1 MARSYIAIDLKSFYA
16 SVECVERGLDPLT
29 ARLVV
34 ADFRRTEKTI
44 CLAVSPA
51 LKEALGVPGR
61 VRLYEVLQK
70 ARRLGVDFEAAPPRM
85 RKYVEVSRQIYEI
98 YTSFVAE
105 EDIFPYSI
113 DEVFIDVTPYL
124 KMYNCSAFE
133 LAEKMIAKVYEQTGI
148 TATAG
153 IGSNLYLAKVAMDI
167 YAKHMPPNEH
177 GARVGEL
184 SEESYRR
191 ELWTHMPLT
200 DFWRVGPGYARR
212 LSKLGIYNMGDLA
225 RYSLVGADKLY
236 ATFGKNAELLIDHAW
251 GYEPVTMQDVKS
263 YESDNHSLSSGQVLH
278 EPYAYD
284 KARLIAWEMAD
295 ALALELFEKGLTTDH
310 LTLTVGYDK
319 DNPGYKGVKVRD
331 HYGREVP
338 KPAHGSVKL
347 KRRTNSGRVMG
358 EKILEL
364 YDKLC
369 LPELAVRRIMI
380 SAEHV
385 KQGKN
390 GENLDFMFL
399 QPDIFTDYKKLEQEE
414 ARDSRLSAAEI
425 EIKRRY
431 GKNAILKA
439 ANYEEGA
446 TMRERNNQLGG
457 HTA

>member
-1 MARSYIAIDLKSFYA
+1 M
-16 SVECVERGLDPLT
+16 ERGLDPLT

>member
-1 MARSYIAIDLKSFYA
+1 M
-16 SVECVERGLDPLT
+16 ERGLDPLT

-358 EKILEL
+358 EKIVEP

>member
-1 MARSYIAIDLKSFYA
+1 MEKAYLAIDLKSFYA

-70 ARRLGVDFEAAPPRM
+70 ARRLNVDFEAAPPRM
-85 RKYVEVSRQIYEI
+85 QRYVEVSRQIYEI

-105 EDIFPYSI
+105 NDILPYSI
-113 DEVFIDVTPYL
+113 DEVFIDATPYL
-124 KMYNCSAFE
+124 KMYNCSARE
-133 LAEKMIAKVYEQTGI
+133 LAEKIIAKVYSETGI

-153 IGSNLYLAKVAMDI
+153 IGTNMYLAKVAMDI
-167 YAKHMPPNEH
+167 YAKHMTPNEH

-191 ELWTHMPLT
+191 ELWGHSVLT
-200 DFWRVGPGYARR
+200 DFWRVGPGYKRR
-212 LSKLGIYNMGDLA
+212 LNELGIYNMGDLA
-225 RYSLVGADKLY
+225 RYSLTGSDKLY
-236 ATFGKNAELLIDHAW
+236 AIFGKNAELLIDHAW
-251 GYEPVTMQDVKS
+251 GWEPVTIQDVKS

-278 EPYAYD
+278 EPYPCD

-295 ALALELFEKGLTTDH
+295 ALALELYERGLTTDC

-319 DNPGYKGVKVRD
+319 DNPGYTGMKVRD
-331 HYGREVP
+331 HYGRLVP
-338 KPAHGSVKL
+338 KPAHGTVRL
-347 KRRTNSGRVMG
+347 ERRTNSGRMMG

-364 YDKLC
+364 FDELC
-369 LPELAVRRIMI
+369 STGLMVRRIMI

-390 GENLDFMFL
+390 GENLDVMFF
-399 QPDIFTDYKKLEQEE
+399 QRDIFTDYEKIEREE
-414 ARDSRLSAAEI
+414 MRDSRLAAAEI
-425 EIKRRY
+425 AIKRKY

-439 ANYEEGA
+439 ANYEDGA

-457 HTA
+457 HSA

>member
-1 MARSYIAIDLKSFYA
+1 MTRSYIAIDLKSFYA

-34 ADFRRTEKTI
+34 ADFRRTDKTI

-113 DEVFIDVTPYL
+113 DEVFIDATPYL

-191 ELWTHMPLT
+191 ELWTHTPLT

-225 RYSLVGADKLY
+225 RYSLVGSDKLY

-251 GYEPVTMQDVKS
+251 GYESVTMQDVKS

-338 KPAHGSVKL
+338 KPAHGSVRL
-347 KRRTNSGRVMG
+347 ARRTNSGRVMG

-425 EIKRRY
+425 EIKKRY

>member
-34 ADFRRTEKTI
+34 ADFRRTDKTI

-113 DEVFIDVTPYL
+113 DEVFIDAAPYL

-133 LAEKMIAKVYEQTGI
+133 LAEKMIAKVYAQTGI

-191 ELWTHMPLT
+191 ELWTHTPLT

-212 LSKLGIYNMGDLA
+212 LGKLGIYNMGDLA
-225 RYSLVGADKLY
+225 RYSLVGSDKLY

-446 TMRERNNQLGG
+446 TVRERNNQLGG

>member
-1 MARSYIAIDLKSFYA
+1 M
-16 SVECVERGLDPLT
+16 ERGLDPLT

-34 ADFRRTEKTI
+34 ADFRRTDKTI

-113 DEVFIDVTPYL
+113 DEVFIDATPYL

-133 LAEKMIAKVYEQTGI
+133 LAEKMIAKVYAQTGI

-191 ELWTHMPLT
+191 ELWTHTPLT
-200 DFWRVGPGYARR
+200 DFWRVGPGYQRR
-212 LSKLGIYNMGDLA
+212 LNKLGIYNMGDLA
-225 RYSLVGADKLY
+225 RYSLAGSDKLY

-338 KPAHGSVKL
+338 KPAHGSIKL
-347 KRRTNSGRVMG
+347 ERRTNSGRVMG
-358 EKILEL
+358 EKILGL

-399 QPDIFTDYKKLEQEE
+399 QPDIFTDYEKLEQEE

-425 EIKRRY
+425 EIKKRY

>member
-1 MARSYIAIDLKSFYA
+1 MEKAYLAIDLKSFYA

-70 ARRLGVDFEAAPPRM
+70 ARRLNVDFEAAPPRM
-85 RKYVEVSRQIYEI
+85 QRYVEVSRRIYEI

-105 EDIFPYSI
+105 NDILPYSI
-113 DEVFIDVTPYL
+113 DEVFIDATPYL
-124 KMYNCSAFE
+124 KMYNCSARE
-133 LAEKMIAKVYEQTGI
+133 LAEKIIAKVYSETGI

-153 IGSNLYLAKVAMDI
+153 IGTNMYLAKVAMDI
-167 YAKHMPPNEH
+167 YAKHMTPNEH
-177 GARVGEL
+177 GARVREL

-191 ELWTHMPLT
+191 ELWGHSVLT
-200 DFWRVGPGYARR
+200 DFWRVGPGYKRR
-212 LSKLGIYNMGDLA
+212 LNELGIYNMGDLA
-225 RYSLVGADKLY
+225 RYSLTGSDKLY
-236 ATFGKNAELLIDHAW
+236 AIFGKNAELLIDHAW
-251 GYEPVTMQDVKS
+251 GWEPVTIQDVKS

-278 EPYAYD
+278 EPYPCD

-295 ALALELFEKGLTTDH
+295 ALALELYERGLTTDC

-319 DNPGYKGVKVRD
+319 DNPGYTGMKVRD
-331 HYGREVP
+331 HYGRLVP
-338 KPAHGSVKL
+338 KPAHGTVRL
-347 KRRTNSGRVMG
+347 ERRTNSGRMMG

-364 YDKLC
+364 FDKLC
-369 LPELAVRRIMI
+369 STGLTVRRIMI

-390 GENLDFMFL
+390 GENLDVMFF
-399 QPDIFTDYKKLEQEE
+399 QRDIFTDYEKIEREE
-414 ARDSRLSAAEI
+414 MRDSRLAAAEI
-425 EIKRRY
+425 AIKRKY

-439 ANYEEGA
+439 ANYEDGA

-457 HTA
+457 HSA

>member
-1 MARSYIAIDLKSFYA
+1 MTRSYIAIDLKSFYA

-34 ADFRRTEKTI
+34 ADFRRTDKTI

-113 DEVFIDVTPYL
+113 DEVFIDATPYL

-133 LAEKMIAKVYEQTGI
+133 LAEKMIAKVYAQTGI

-191 ELWTHMPLT
+191 ELWTHTPLT
-200 DFWRVGPGYARR
+200 DFWRVGPGYQRR
-212 LSKLGIYNMGDLA
+212 LNKLGIYNMGDLA
-225 RYSLVGADKLY
+225 RYSLAGSDKLY

-338 KPAHGSVKL
+338 KPAHGSIKL
-347 KRRTNSGRVMG
+347 ERRTNSGRVMG
-358 EKILEL
+358 EKILGL

-399 QPDIFTDYKKLEQEE
+399 QPDIFTDYEKLEQEE

-425 EIKRRY
+425 EIKKRY